1 MSRRIAAATAPQR
14 SLRRRLLDIHN
25 VGLIA
30 AFIVIVTAGA
40 LLSPYFL
47 TASNVLTILTTA
59 SVIGVISVGM
69 TFIILAGG
77 IDLSVGAIVALAGV
91 CATTAASQS
100 LGWLAMIAICLA
112 VAAGVGLLNGLLI
125 AYGRMVPFIATLAML
140 VAARGLA
147 QHISG
152 GVPQTVNDAIFN
164 TIGSGIALGVP
175 FPIWVFAFIVA
186 AGWIVLNR
194 TTFGRR
200 TIAIGGNAEASR
212 LAGINVAR
220 HSLVLYVISGVCAGI
235 AGVLLTARLTSGS
248 NDVGNLY
255 ELDAI
260 AAVIIGGTRL
270 SGGRGTLAGSIVGVL
285 IFTLIS
291 NIFVLENL
299 PSDIQS
305 IAKGVIIVAAVLLQG
320 RSASS
325 P

>member
-1 MSRRIAAATAPQR
+1 MSRPIVAPAPPR
-14 SLRRRLLDIHN
+14 SLRSRLLGAHN
-25 VGLIA
+25 IGLIA
-30 AFIVIVTAGA
+30 AFAAIVIAGSV
-40 LLSPYFL
+40 LSPYFL

-91 CATTAASQS
+91 CATTPGSQA
-100 LGWLAMIAICLA
+100 LGWLPMVAICIG
-112 VAAGVGLLNGLLI
+112 VAAVVGLLNGVLI
-125 AYGRMVPFIATLAML
+125 AYGGMVPFIATLAML

-152 GVPQTVNDAIFN
+152 GVPQTVNDPTFN
-164 TIGSGIALGVP
+164 DIGSALVLGVP
-175 FPIWVFAFIVA
+175 LPVWVFAAVVVV
-186 AGWIVLNR
+186 GWVVLNR

-200 TIAIGGNAEASR
+200 TIAIGGNPEASR

-220 HSLVLYVISGVCAGI
+220 QTLVLYVLSGLCAGI
-235 AGVLLTARLTSGS
+235 ASVLLTARLTSGS

-270 SGGRGTLAGSIVGVL
+270 TGGRGTLAGSIVGVL

-305 IAKGVIIVAAVLLQG
+305 IAKGVIIVAAVLLQR
-320 RSASS
+320 RSSS
-325 P
+325 SK

>member
-1 MSRRIAAATAPQR
+1 VSRPIVAATPPR
-14 SLRRRLLDIHN
+14 SLRSRLLGAHN
-25 VGLIA
+25 IGLIA
-30 AFIVIVTAGA
+30 AFIAIIAAGSV
-40 LLSPYFL
+40 LSPYFL

-91 CATTAASQS
+91 CATTSGSQS
-100 LGWLAMIAICLA
+100 LGPLAMIAICIA
-112 VAAGVGLLNGLLI
+112 VAALVGLLNGALI

-152 GVPQTVNDAIFN
+152 GVPQTVDDATFND
-164 TIGSGIALGVP
+164 IGSALVLGVP
-175 FPIWVFAFIVA
+175 LPVWVFAAVVVI
-186 AGWIVLNR
+186 GWVVLNR

-220 HSLVLYVISGVCAGI
+220 QTLVLYVLSGACAGI
-235 AGVLLTARLTSGS
+235 ASVLLTARLTSGS

-270 SGGRGTLAGSIVGVL
+270 TGGRGTLAGSIVGVL

-305 IAKGVIIVAAVLLQG
+305 IAKGVIIVAAVLLQR
-320 RSASS
+320 RSSS
-325 P
+325 SK

>member
-1 MSRRIAAATAPQR
+1 MSRPIVAPAPPR
-14 SLRRRLLDIHN
+14 SLRSRILGAHN
-25 VGLIA
+25 IGLIA
-30 AFIVIVTAGA
+30 AFIAIVAAGSV
-40 LLSPYFL
+40 LSPYFL

-69 TFIILAGG
+69 TFVILAGG

-91 CATTAASQS
+91 CATTNGSQS
-100 LGWLAMIAICLA
+100 LGWVPMVGICIA
-112 VAAGVGLLNGLLI
+112 VSAAVGLLNGALI
-125 AYGRMVPFIATLAML
+125 AYGRLVPFIATLAML

-152 GVPQTVNDAIFN
+152 GVPQTVNDATFN
-164 TIGSGIALGVP
+164 DIGSALVLGVP
-175 FPIWVFAFIVA
+175 LPVWVFAAVVVV
-186 AGWIVLNR
+186 GWVVLNR

-220 HSLVLYVISGVCAGI
+220 QTLLLYIISGVCAGI
-235 AGVLLTARLTSGS
+235 ASVLLTARLTSGS

-270 SGGRGTLAGSIVGVL
+270 TGGRGTLAGSIVGVL

-320 RSASS
+320 RSASAK
-325 P
+325 

>member
-1 MSRRIAAATAPQR
+1 VSRPIIAAAPPR
-14 SLRRRLLDIHN
+14 SLRSRLLGAHN
-25 VGLIA
+25 IGLIA
-30 AFIVIVTAGA
+30 AFVAIIGAGSV
-40 LLSPYFL
+40 LSPYFL

-91 CATTAASQS
+91 CATTAWSQS
-100 LGWLAMIAICLA
+100 LGWLPMVAICVA
-112 VAAGVGLLNGLLI
+112 VAALVGLLNGALI

-152 GVPQTVNDAIFN
+152 GVPQTVNDATFN
-164 TIGSGIALGVP
+164 DIGSALVLGVP
-175 FPIWVFAFIVA
+175 LPVWVFAAVVVV
-186 AGWIVLNR
+186 GWVVLNR

-200 TIAIGGNAEASR
+200 TIAIGGNPEASR

-220 HSLVLYVISGVCAGI
+220 QMLVLYVLSGVCAGI
-235 AGVLLTARLTSGS
+235 ASVLLTARLTSGS

-270 SGGRGTLAGSIVGVL
+270 TGGRGTLAGSIVGVL

-305 IAKGVIIVAAVLLQG
+305 IAKGVIIVAAVLLQR
-320 RSASS
+320 RSSS
-325 P
+325 SK

>member
-1 MSRRIAAATAPQR
+1 MSRPIVATALPR
-14 SLRRRLLDIHN
+14 SLRKRLFAAHN
-25 VGLIA
+25 IGLIA
-30 AFIVIVTAGA
+30 ALLAIVAAGSA
-40 LLSPYFL
+40 LSPYFL
-47 TASNVLTILTTA
+47 TASNALTILTTA

-91 CATTAASQS
+91 CATTATLQS
-100 LGWLAMIAICLA
+100 LGWLAMVAVCIA
-112 VAAGVGLLNGLLI
+112 VAAVVGLFNGVLI

-152 GVPQTVNDAIFN
+152 GVPQTVNDGTFN
-164 TIGSGIALGVP
+164 DIGSALVLGIPLPV
-175 FPIWVFAFIVA
+175 WVFAAVVA
-186 AGWIVLNR
+186 VGWVVLNR

-220 HSLVLYVISGVCAGI
+220 QTLVLYVVSGVCAGI
-235 AGVLLTARLTSGS
+235 ASVLLTARLTSGS

-320 RSASS
+320 RSSAAK
-325 P
+325 

>member
-1 MSRRIAAATAPQR
+1 MSRPLVAAAPPR
-14 SLRRRLLDIHN
+14 SLRRRLFGAHN
-25 VGLIA
+25 IGLLGAFA
-30 AFIVIVTAGA
+30 AIVVAGA
-40 LLSPYFL
+40 VLSPYFL
-47 TASNVLTILTTA
+47 TASNLLTILTSA

-91 CATTAASQS
+91 CATTPGSQS
-100 LGWLAMIAICLA
+100 LGWLVMVGICLA
-112 VAAGVGLLNGLLI
+112 VSAAVGLLNGALI

-152 GVPQTVNDAIFN
+152 GVPQTVNDATFN
-164 TIGSGIALGVP
+164 NIGSALVLGIPAPV
-175 FPIWVFAFIVA
+175 WVFAAVVVV
-186 AGWIVLNR
+186 GWIVLNR

-212 LAGINVAR
+212 LAGIDVAR
-220 HSLVLYVISGVCAGI
+220 QTLVLYVLSGLCAGI
-235 AGVLLTARLTSGS
+235 ASVLLTARLTSGS

-305 IAKGVIIVAAVLLQG
+305 IAKGVIIVAAVLLQ
-320 RSASS
+320 RRNSS
-325 P
+325 SR

>member
-1 MSRRIAAATAPQR
+1 MSRPIAAAARVP
-14 SLRRRLLDIHN
+14 SLRRRLFGAHN
-25 VGLIA
+25 IGLLA
-30 AFIVIVTAGA
+30 ALAVIVIAGS

-47 TASNVLTILTTA
+47 TASNLLTILTSA

-69 TFIILAGG
+69 SFIILAGG

-91 CATTAASQS
+91 CATIGPVQS
-100 LGWLAMIAICLA
+100 AGWLAMVA
-112 VAAGVGLLNGLLI
+112 VCIFTSVVVGLLNGMLI

-152 GVPQTVNDAIFN
+152 GVPQTVTDATFN
-164 TIGSGIALGVP
+164 QIGSALLVGIPLPV
-175 FPIWVFAFIVA
+175 WVFAGVVA
-186 AGWIVLNR
+186 VGWIVLNR

-212 LAGINVAR
+212 LAGIDVAR
-220 HSLVLYVISGVCAGI
+220 HTLVLYVVSGVCAGI
-235 AGVLLTARLTSGS
+235 ASVLLTARLTSGS

-270 SGGRGTLAGSIVGVL
+270 SGGRGTLSGSIVGVL

-305 IAKGVIIVAAVLLQG
+305 IAKGVIIVAAVLLQR

>member
-1 MSRRIAAATAPQR
+1 MSSPIVAAAPPR
-14 SLRRRLLDIHN
+14 SLRKRLFAAHN
-25 VGLIA
+25 IGLIG
-30 AFIVIVTAGA
+30 AFIAIVAAGSV
-40 LLSPYFL
+40 LSPYFL
-47 TASNVLTILTTA
+47 TASNALTILTTA

-91 CATTAASQS
+91 CATTAGSQS
-100 LGWLAMIAICLA
+100 LGWLAMVAICIG
-112 VAAGVGLLNGLLI
+112 VAAVVGLLNGVLI

-152 GVPQTVNDAIFN
+152 GVPQTVNDPTFN
-164 TIGSGIALGVP
+164 DIGSALVFGIPLPVL
-175 FPIWVFAFIVA
+175 VFAAVVA
-186 AGWIVLNR
+186 IGWVALNR

-200 TIAIGGNAEASR
+200 TVAIGGNPEASR

-220 HSLVLYVISGVCAGI
+220 QTLVLYVISGLCAGI
-235 AGVLLTARLTSGS
+235 ASVLLTARLTSGS

-305 IAKGVIIVAAVLLQG
+305 IAKGVIIVAAVLLQR

-325 P
+325 R

>member
-1 MSRRIAAATAPQR
+1 MSRPLAAAARVP
-14 SLRRRLLDIHN
+14 SLRHRLLGAHN
-25 VGLIA
+25 IGLLGAFA
-30 AFIVIVTAGA
+30 AIVVAGA

-47 TASNVLTILTTA
+47 TASNLLTILTSA

-91 CATTAASQS
+91 CATTPGSQS
-100 LGWLAMIAICLA
+100 LGWLAMVAICLA
-112 VAAGVGLLNGLLI
+112 VAAAVGLLNGALI
-125 AYGRMVPFIATLAML
+125 AYGRMVPFIATLAVL

-152 GVPQTVNDAIFN
+152 GVPQTVNDANFN
-164 TIGSGIALGVP
+164 NIGSALVLGIPGPV
-175 FPIWVFAFIVA
+175 WVFAAVVA
-186 AGWIVLNR
+186 VGWIVLNR

-212 LAGINVAR
+212 LAGIDVAR
-220 HSLVLYVISGVCAGI
+220 QTLILYVISGLCAGI
-235 AGVLLTARLTSGS
+235 ASVLLTARLTSGS

-270 SGGRGTLAGSIVGVL
+270 SGGRGTLSGSIVGVL

-305 IAKGVIIVAAVLLQG
+305 IAKGVIIVAAVLLQ
-320 RSASS
+320 RRNASS

>member
-1 MSRRIAAATAPQR
+1 VSRPLVAAAPPR
-14 SLRRRLLDIHN
+14 SLRRRLFGAHN
-25 VGLIA
+25 IGLLGAFA
-30 AFIVIVTAGA
+30 AIVVAGA
-40 LLSPYFL
+40 VLSPYFL
-47 TASNVLTILTTA
+47 TASNLLTILTSA

-91 CATTAASQS
+91 CATTPGSQS
-100 LGWLAMIAICLA
+100 LGWLVMVGICLA
-112 VAAGVGLLNGLLI
+112 VSAAVGLLNGALI

-152 GVPQTVNDAIFN
+152 GVPQTVNDATFN
-164 TIGSGIALGVP
+164 NIGSALVLGIPAPV
-175 FPIWVFAFIVA
+175 WVFAAVVVV
-186 AGWIVLNR
+186 GWIVLNR

-212 LAGINVAR
+212 LAGIDVAR
-220 HSLVLYVISGVCAGI
+220 QTLVLYVLSGLCAGI
-235 AGVLLTARLTSGS
+235 ASVLLTARLTSGS

-305 IAKGVIIVAAVLLQG
+305 IAKGVIIVAAVLLQ
-320 RSASS
+320 RRNSS
-325 P
+325 SR

>member
-1 MSRRIAAATAPQR
+1 VSRPIAAAAPPR
-14 SLRRRLLDIHN
+14 SLRSRILGAHN
-25 VGLIA
+25 IGLIA
-30 AFIVIVTAGA
+30 AFVAIVAAGSV
-40 LLSPYFL
+40 LSPYFL

-69 TFIILAGG
+69 TFVILAGG

-91 CATTAASQS
+91 CATTSASQS
-100 LGWLAMIAICLA
+100 LGPLLMVAICIA
-112 VAAGVGLLNGLLI
+112 VAAVVGVLNGALI

-152 GVPQTVNDAIFN
+152 GVPQTVNDAVFN
-164 TIGSGIALGVP
+164 DIGSALVLGVP
-175 FPIWVFAFIVA
+175 LPVWVFAAVVVV
-186 AGWIVLNR
+186 GWIVLNR

-220 HSLVLYVISGVCAGI
+220 QTLVLYVISGVCAGI

-320 RSASS
+320 RSVSAK
-325 P
+325 

>member
-1 MSRRIAAATAPQR
+1 MNRPIVAPNPQR
-14 SLRRRLLDIHN
+14 RTLRSRIFGVHN
-25 VGLIA
+25 VGLIG

-59 SVIGVISVGM
+59 SVIGVVTVGM
-69 TFIILAGG
+69 TFVILAGG

-91 CATTAASQS
+91 CATTDGSQA
-100 LGWLAMIAICLA
+100 LGWPAMVAIC
-112 VAAGVGLLNGLLI
+112 VGVGAAVGALNGVLI
-125 AYGRMVPFIATLAML
+125 AYGRMVAFIATLAML

-152 GVPQTVNDAIFN
+152 GVPQTVNDATFN
-164 TIGSGIALGVP
+164 TIGSGIVLGVP
-175 FPIWVFAFIVA
+175 FPVWVFAVVVA
-186 AGWIVLNR
+186 IGWVILNR

-200 TIAIGGNAEASR
+200 TVAVGGNPEASR

-220 HSLVLYVISGVCAGI
+220 QTLVLYIMSGLCAGI
-235 AGVLLTARLTSGS
+235 ASVLLTARLTSGS

-320 RSASS
+320 RTVSS
-325 P
+325 R

>member
-1 MSRRIAAATAPQR
+1 MSRPIAAAPPSR
-14 SLRRRLLDIHN
+14 SLRSRLLGVHN
-25 VGLIA
+25 IGLIA
-30 AFIVIVTAGA
+30 AFVVIVATGA

-59 SVIGVISVGM
+59 SVIGVITVGM

-91 CATTAASQS
+91 CATTAGIMSV
-100 LGWLAMIAICLA
+100 GWAAMVAVCVA
-112 VAAGVGLLNGLLI
+112 VAALVGVLNGVLI

-152 GVPQTVNDAIFN
+152 GVPQTVDDAAFN
-164 TIGSGIALGVP
+164 SIGSGVVLGVP
-175 FPIWVFAFIVA
+175 FPVWVFGIVVVI
-186 AGWIVLNR
+186 GWIVLNR

-200 TIAIGGNAEASR
+200 TIAIGGNPEASR

-220 HSLVLYVISGVCAGI
+220 HTLALYVISGVCAGI
-235 AGVLLTARLTSGS
+235 ASVLLTARLTSGS

-270 SGGRGTLAGSIVGVL
+270 TGGRGTLAGSIVGVL

-320 RSASS
+320 RTVS
-325 P
+325 PR

>member
-1 MSRRIAAATAPQR
+1 MSRPIVASAPAR
-14 SLRRRLLDIHN
+14 SLRRRLLAAQNI
-25 VGLIA
+25 GLTG
-30 AFIVIVTAGA
+30 AFIAIVVAGA

-91 CATTAASQS
+91 VATTPASQA
-100 LGWLAMIAICLA
+100 LGWIAMVAICLA
-112 VAAGVGLLNGLLI
+112 VAAIVGLLNGALI

-152 GVPQTVNDAIFN
+152 GVPQTVNDATFN
-164 TIGSGIALGVP
+164 DIGSALVLGVP
-175 FPIWVFAFIVA
+175 FPVWVFAAVVA
-186 AGWIVLNR
+186 VGWIVLNR

-200 TIAIGGNAEASR
+200 TIAIGGNPEASR
-212 LAGINVAR
+212 LAGINVER
-220 HSLVLYVISGVCAGI
+220 QTLVLYVLSGLCAGI

-255 ELDAI
+255 ELDSI

-305 IAKGVIIVAAVLLQG
+305 IAKGVIIVAAVLLQS

-325 P
+325 K

>member
-1 MSRRIAAATAPQR
+1 MSRPIVAPAPPR
-14 SLRRRLLDIHN
+14 SLRSRLLGAHN
-25 VGLIA
+25 IGLIA
-30 AFIVIVTAGA
+30 AFVAIVVAGSV
-40 LLSPYFL
+40 LSPYFL

-69 TFIILAGG
+69 TFVILAGG

-91 CATTAASQS
+91 CATTPGSQA
-100 LGWLAMIAICLA
+100 LGPLPMVAICVG
-112 VAAGVGLLNGLLI
+112 VAAAVGLLNGVLI
-125 AYGRMVPFIATLAML
+125 AYGGMVPFIATLAML

-152 GVPQTVNDAIFN
+152 GVPQTVNDPTFN
-164 TIGSGIALGVP
+164 DIGSALVLGVP
-175 FPIWVFAFIVA
+175 LPVWVFAAVVVV
-186 AGWIVLNR
+186 GWVGLNR

-200 TIAIGGNAEASR
+200 TVAIGGNPEASR

-220 HSLVLYVISGVCAGI
+220 QTLVLYVLSGLCAGI
-235 AGVLLTARLTSGS
+235 ASVLLTARLTSGS

-270 SGGRGTLAGSIVGVL
+270 TGGRGTLAGSIVGVL
-285 IFTLIS
+285 IFTLIG

-305 IAKGVIIVAAVLLQG
+305 IAKGVIIVAAVLLQR
-320 RSASS
+320 RSSS
-325 P
+325 SK

>member
-1 MSRRIAAATAPQR
+1 MSRPIVAAAAPPP
-14 SLRRRLLDIHN
+14 LRKRLFAAHN
-25 VGLIA
+25 IGLLA
-30 AFIVIVTAGA
+30 AFAAIIVAGS

-47 TASNVLTILTTA
+47 TASNVLTILTSA

-91 CATTAASQS
+91 CATTPGAQG
-100 LGWLAMIAICLA
+100 LGWLAMTAICTG
-112 VAAGVGLLNGLLI
+112 VAALVGLLNGVLI

-152 GVPQTVNDAIFN
+152 GVPQTVNDATFN
-164 TIGSGIALGVP
+164 TIGSALVLGVP
-175 FPIWVFAFIVA
+175 LPVWVFAAVVVV
-186 AGWIVLNR
+186 GWIVLNR

-220 HSLVLYVISGVCAGI
+220 QTLVLYVISGVCAGI

-325 P
+325 K

>member
-1 MSRRIAAATAPQR
+1 
-14 SLRRRLLDIHN
+14 
-25 VGLIA
+25 
-30 AFIVIVTAGA
+30 
-40 LLSPYFL
+40 
-47 TASNVLTILTTA
+47 
-59 SVIGVISVGM
+59 M
-69 TFIILAGG
+69 TFVILGGG

-91 CATTAASQS
+91 CASTGASQA
-100 LGWLAMIAICLA
+100 LGWLAMTAICIG
-112 VAAGVGLLNGLLI
+112 VAALVGVLNGALI

-147 QHISG
+147 QHITG
-152 GVPQTVNDAIFN
+152 GVPQTVNDATFN
-164 TIGSGIALGVP
+164 DIGSALVLGVP
-175 FPIWVFAFIVA
+175 LPVWIFAAVVVV
-186 AGWIVLNR
+186 GWIVLNR

-212 LAGINVAR
+212 LAGIDVAR
-220 HSLVLYVISGVCAGI
+220 QTLVLYVISGLCAGI
-235 AGVLLTARLTSGS
+235 ASVLLTARLTSGS

-270 SGGRGTLAGSIVGVL
+270 TGGRGTLAGSIVGVL

-325 P
+325 K

>member
-1 MSRRIAAATAPQR
+1 MSSPIVAAAPRR
-14 SLRRRLLDIHN
+14 SLRSRLSGAHN
-25 VGLIA
+25 IGLFA
-30 AFIVIVTAGA
+30 AFVAIVAAGSV
-40 LLSPYFL
+40 LSPYFL
-47 TASNVLTILTTA
+47 TASNLLTILTTA

-69 TFIILAGG
+69 TFVILAGG

-91 CATTAASQS
+91 CATTSGMQA
-100 LGWLAMIAICLA
+100 LGWLAMVAICVA
-112 VAAGVGLLNGLLI
+112 VAALVGLLNGVLI

-152 GVPQTVNDAIFN
+152 GVPQTVNDTTFN
-164 TIGSGIALGVP
+164 DIGSALVLGVP
-175 FPIWVFAFIVA
+175 LPVWVFAAVVVI
-186 AGWIVLNR
+186 GWIALNR

-212 LAGINVAR
+212 LAGIDVAR
-220 HSLVLYVISGVCAGI
+220 QTLILYVISGLCAGI
-235 AGVLLTARLTSGS
+235 ASVLLTARLTSGS

-270 SGGRGTLAGSIVGVL
+270 AGGRGTLAGSIVGVL

-305 IAKGVIIVAAVLLQG
+305 MAKGVIIVAAVLLQG
-320 RSASS
+320 RSAS
-325 P
+325 PR

>member
-1 MSRRIAAATAPQR
+1 MSRPIVAAAPAR
-14 SLRRRLLDIHN
+14 SLRSRLFGAHN
-25 VGLIA
+25 VGLIV
-30 AFIVIVTAGA
+30 AFVVIVAAGA
-40 LLSPYFL
+40 LLSPYFF
-47 TASNVLTILTTA
+47 TTSNVLTILTSA

-69 TFIILAGG
+69 TFVILGGG

-91 CATTAASQS
+91 CATTNAIQAWGWAA
-100 LGWLAMIAICLA
+100 MTTICVGVGAL
-112 VAAGVGLLNGLLI
+112 VGLLNGTLI

-147 QHISG
+147 QHITG
-152 GVPQTVNDAIFN
+152 GVPQTVNDADFN
-164 TIGSGIALGVP
+164 DIGSALIVGVP
-175 FPIWVFAFIVA
+175 LPVLIFAAVVA

-200 TIAIGGNAEASR
+200 TIAIGGNPEASR

-220 HSLVLYVISGVCAGI
+220 HTLALYVISGVCAGI
-235 AGVLLTARLTSGS
+235 AGVVLTARLTSGS

-270 SGGRGTLAGSIVGVL
+270 SGGRGTLTGSIVGVL

-325 P
+325 K

>member
-1 MSRRIAAATAPQR
+1 VSRPIVAAAPPR
-14 SLRRRLLDIHN
+14 SLRSRLLGAHN
-25 VGLIA
+25 IGLIA
-30 AFIVIVTAGA
+30 AFIAIIAAGSV
-40 LLSPYFL
+40 LSPYFL

-91 CATTAASQS
+91 CATTSGSQS
-100 LGWLAMIAICLA
+100 LGPLAMVGICIA
-112 VAAGVGLLNGLLI
+112 VAAVVGLLNGTLI

-152 GVPQTVNDAIFN
+152 GVPQTVDDATFND
-164 TIGSGIALGVP
+164 IGSALVLGVP
-175 FPIWVFAFIVA
+175 LPVWVFAAVVVV
-186 AGWIVLNR
+186 GWVVLNR

-220 HSLVLYVISGVCAGI
+220 QTLILYVLSGVCAGI
-235 AGVLLTARLTSGS
+235 ASVLLTARLTSGS

-270 SGGRGTLAGSIVGVL
+270 TGGRGTLAGSIVGVL

-305 IAKGVIIVAAVLLQG
+305 IAKGVIIVAAVLLQR
-320 RSASS
+320 RSSS
-325 P
+325 SK